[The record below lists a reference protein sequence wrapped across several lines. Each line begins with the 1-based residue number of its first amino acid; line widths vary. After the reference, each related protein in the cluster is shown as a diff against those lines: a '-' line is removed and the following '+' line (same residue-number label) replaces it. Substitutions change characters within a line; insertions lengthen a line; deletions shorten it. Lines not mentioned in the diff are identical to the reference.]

1 MKIRARS
8 YAYAVASILLMLGFS
23 WVGSITWQELR
34 QLHRSFDSVQTDA
47 FHLSDHINASVD
59 DLNDIVHRF
68 NLSGHFEERTA
79 FQKKSQDLQQWVH
92 AHQPAITTL
101 SERELTGQI
110 DEAITLYMSLS
121 TKLMAEGAQA
131 GKELS
136 SATALEQVDN
146 NAASILELCEKLR
159 AAERAAQTQFM
170 EDSRRALRWLQELLA
185 VQIGLLVFMVVT
197 GIVAGYRGMIGP
209 LRVEL
214 GQSRALAARHEKL
227 ASLGTLAAGVAHEIR
242 NPLTAINVR
251 LHSLKK
257 NLVQDSSEQEDAMV
271 IGHEIQRLER
281 IVQDFLKF
289 ARPAEPKLHTV
300 SADSLL

>member
-1 MKIRARS
+1 MKVRTRS
-8 YAYAVASILLMLGFS
+8 YGYTLATIVLALVLA
-23 WVGSITWQELR
+23 WAGSNTWRELR

-110 DEAITLYMSLS
+110 DEAITLYMSHS

-136 SATALEQVDN
+136 SATALEQVD
-146 NAASILELCEKLR
+146 
-159 AAERAAQTQFM
+159 
-170 EDSRRALRWLQELLA
+170 
-185 VQIGLLVFMVVT
+185 
-197 GIVAGYRGMIGP
+197 
-209 LRVEL
+209 
-214 GQSRALAARHEKL
+214 
-227 ASLGTLAAGVAHEIR
+227 
-242 NPLTAINVR
+242 
-251 LHSLKK
+251 
-257 NLVQDSSEQEDAMV
+257 
-271 IGHEIQRLER
+271 
-281 IVQDFLKF
+281 
-289 ARPAEPKLHTV
+289 
-300 SADSLL
+300 